1 MQSLLQ
7 PQFDESDVEFH
18 THVDPPTLEIT
29 ADGEQVEQVEQ
40 VLLNLLRNVRQ
51 AATGKPGA
59 RVELNSYLSRGK
71 VILEIADNGP
81 GIVEEALDKV
91 FIPFFTT

>member
-1 MQSLLQ
+1 MDSLACRPSFEIFPVADLLTRVQSLLQ

-29 ADGEQVEQVEQ
+29 ADGEQVEQV
-40 VLLNLLRNVRQ
+40 LLNLLRNVRQ

-59 RVELNSYLSRGK
+59 RVNLNS
-71 VILEIADNGP
+71 
-81 GIVEEALDKV
+81 
-91 FIPFFTT
+91 